1 MAGVAADRKGGRPS
15 TQALP
20 HRPRRLFG
28 SDSTE
33 PAPISCFDRVFFA
46 WTGIRLDGKRS
57 ARFAQTGRM

>member
-20 HRPRRLFG
+20 HQPRRLFG

-33 PAPISCFDRVFFA
+33 PAPIFCFDRVFFA
-46 WTGIRLDGKRS
+46 
-57 ARFAQTGRM
+57 